1 MPFKGLFKVRPLLD
15 HLFEKFQTTYEPHR
29 EVSVDESLMLWK
41 GRLLFKQFLPL
52 KRHRFGL
59 KLYKLCEST
68 TGYTYRFQD
77 YYGKDSQFTLPAG
90 VLTPTGPLSA
100 TEKTVWLPLLNKGY
114 HLYCDNFYSSPTP
127 FDLLWQFATPACGT
141 ARANR
146 KDTPKQLLSKKQQ
159 VGQSSFTR
167 RGSLLASKFMDKED
181 IHMLST
187 IHAATCTTVSVRCR
201 STLTMKKPDCVLSYN
216 IFMGGVDMCDQ
227 LMQPNDATHK
237 TVVWYKN
244 LGIYLFQH
252 ALVNAFVL
260 YRQSVVQNPRRTLLE
275 FEHDVIADLMMW
287 SKEIL
292 HLRQ

>member
-1 MPFKGLFKVRPLLD
+1 
-15 HLFEKFQTTYEPHR
+15 
-29 EVSVDESLMLWK
+29 MLWK

-90 VLTPTGPLSA
+90 VLTPTGSLSA